1 MLGFLI
7 RLLPFWVREPLL
19 IVLGSVFGVR
29 IMYLAVHDHDW
40 AAAGIGTAF
49 LVIAAVSVHSVVR
62 ALRARRNPSAAA
74 SAGGAPD
81 TDGAAVGAAVQ
92 PQAPAQPQAQVQPPA
107 QAQTQLHAGTGSHPG
122 PATPEKEPNAWGQAA
137 AAMAVFGAIA
147 VGLWALPRY
156 MPSTDNTP
164 PPPSCSDGSSHE
176 ELPKAYKGTPRPVT
190 SAELCEALNRP
201 DLAELLG
208 TPGETVTSV
217 SSTDNTAPLTD
228 EKVAAP
234 EAAVT
239 FDTYTVNFSATY
251 NKLSIDQ
258 YVKLMKFG
266 DETDVRALTVLGRPA
281 VLSSAHTMKFEIDLG
296 GSASGGPVQEGPLAR
311 SVTVALDHDDRGG
324 YCDITIWSTSGTL
337 PTDSVLLDIAERVL
351 PKIPERS

>member
-49 LVIAAVSVHSVVR
+49 LVIAAVSVHRVVR
-62 ALRARRNPSAAA
+62 ALRARRNPSPAP
-74 SAGGAPD
+74 SADGEGA
-81 TDGAAVGAAVQ
+81 GAGDA
-92 PQAPAQPQAQVQPPA
+92 QPPA
-107 QAQTQLHAGTGSHPG
+107 VARSLPG
-122 PATPEKEPNAWGQAA
+122 PAAPEKEPNAWGQAA
-137 AAMAVFGAIA
+137 AAVAVFGVIA
-147 VGLWALPRY
+147 VVLWAAPRY
-156 MPSTDNTP
+156 LPSTDNSP
-164 PPPSCSDGSSHE
+164 QPPSCSDGSSHE
-176 ELPKAYKGTPRPVT
+176 ELPKVYKESPRPVT
-190 SAELCEALNRP
+190 GQELCEALNRP

-208 TPGETVTSV
+208 TPGEIATSV
-217 SSTDNTAPLTD
+217 SRTNNTAPLTD

-239 FDTYTVNFSATY
+239 FDTYTVNFSVTY

-266 DETDVRALTVLGRPA
+266 DETDVRTLTVLGRPA
-281 VLSSAHTMKFEIDLG
+281 VLSSDHTMRFEIDLG
-296 GSASGGPVQEGPLAR
+296 GSASGGPVEEGPLAR
-311 SVTVALDHDDRGG
+311 SVTVALDRDDRGG
-324 YCDITIWSTSGTL
+324 YCDISVWSTSGTL
-337 PTDSVLLDIAERVL
+337 PTDSVLLDIVERVL